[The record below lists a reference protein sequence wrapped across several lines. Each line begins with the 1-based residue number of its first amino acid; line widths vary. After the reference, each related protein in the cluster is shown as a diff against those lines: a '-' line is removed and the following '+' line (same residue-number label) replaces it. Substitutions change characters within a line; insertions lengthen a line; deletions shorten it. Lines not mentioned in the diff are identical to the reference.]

1 MKTVNEVFQM
11 RNQGLKEEAYEA
23 AREIYGVDKGPYA
36 SSAMFWTATDVLKV
50 RVSESRVDEAKR
62 IYMA

>member
-23 AREIYGVDKGPYA
+23 AREIYAVSKDPYA
-36 SSAMFWTATDVLKV
+36 SSAMFWTATDVL
-50 RVSESRVDEAKR
+50 
-62 IYMA
+62 